1 MTYKFRKNKKDLNTK
16 RTLPQEDLT
25 VPSGAALPLNS
36 SASPHEQSLH
46 AFRLPVVAQTA
57 VLDSFN
63 LHEIHEI
70 NTCFVVIYDTLTS

>member
-1 MTYKFRKNKKDLNTK
+1 MK
-16 RTLPQEDLT
+16 RTFPQEDLT

-57 VLDSFN
+57 SIRSV
-63 LHEIHEI
+63 
-70 NTCFVVIYDTLTS
+70 